1 MKTILLTTLL
11 TSSVFTCLSQ
21 TITAPTIPANGVT
34 FTVSKVS
41 TVAVSNVPINGGW
54 NFSSVATTPDNDF
67 SLLPKSSSQYAADF
81 PSSTHVRMI
90 GTNTE
95 AFIAYSGND
104 YKFCGS
110 PFMPYPN
117 PLNMHVWP
125 LSVGTNHTD
134 SVYMTFP
141 GPGGITIT
149 RKDKIVVN
157 ALSTGT
163 LTMPNGVVHNNALLV
178 KVMRTFSDVPPDGSG
193 PYVTSLDMHHWWVQG
208 WPVPLV
214 ETRKQM
220 NPMNPTVYESSTFK
234 TPTTLNASELE
245 AIEVAVYPNPT
256 NDIFYVKAPINSSLN
271 VTDVSGKHIKS
282 IVVETEETAVNLSD
296 ATNGIYFVQ
305 VQTAD
310 RVLTKKVIKN

>member
-1 MKTILLTTLL
+1 MKTLILTTLL
-11 TSSVFTCLSQ
+11 TASVYPCLSQ

-41 TVAVSNVPINGGW
+41 SVAVSNVPVNGGW
-54 NFSSVATTPDNDF
+54 DFSSVATASDDNF
-67 SLLPKSSSQYAADF
+67 SLLPKSVSQFAADF
-81 PSSTHVRMI
+81 PLSTHVRMI

-95 AFIAYSGND
+95 AFIAYNGND
-104 YKFCGS
+104 YMYCG
-110 PFMPYPN
+110 MPSMFYPN
-117 PLNMHVWP
+117 PLMMHVWP

-134 SVYMTFP
+134 SVNMTFP
-141 GPGGITIT
+141 GPGGVTIT

-178 KVMRTFSDVPPDGSG
+178 HVMRTFSDVPPDGSG
-193 PYVTSLDMHHWWVQG
+193 PFVTSLDMYHWWVQG
-208 WPVPLV
+208 WPVPLA
-214 ETRKQM
+214 ETRMQM
-220 NPMNPTVYESSTFK
+220 NPMNPTVFESSTFK
-234 TPTTLNASELE
+234 TPTTLNASELD

-256 NDIFYVKAPINSSLN
+256 NDIFYVKAPLNSVLN

-296 ATNGIYFVQ
+296 ATNGIYFIQ

-310 RVLTKKVIKN
+310 RVLTKKVTKN